1 MYLKNNKIYININ
14 LINMEWT
21 VIGHNGK
28 KKNTVSYTHI
38 YDNDIKYIGILLISK
53 DKDGRIIIGLLNNAS
68 KQNWLINHMGITLT
82 SILEDFA
89 GKLDKDEEQ
98 ENGIIRVAKELSIGL
113 INIDDECLKKM
124 VLYHKYKTAL
134 GILYMEYDDILLF
147 QNSYKEKLS
156 TLDKSTV
163 PKYCSDMDNLNFIH
177 LDRITDSLKRV
188 EIYTG
193 QKYSEKYSLTKDVYD
208 NLVWLSYRTQSF
220 LVDKILL
227 ERVQEVIE
235 LNQ

>member
-21 VIGHNGK
+21 VVGHNGK
-28 KKNTVSYTHI
+28 KKNTVSYVNT
-38 YDNDIKYIGILLISK
+38 YDNDIKYVGILLISK
-53 DKDGRIIIGLLNNAS
+53 DKDGRIIVGLLNNAS

-98 ENGIIRVAKELSIGL
+98 QNGIIRVVKELSFGL
-113 INIDDECLKKM
+113 INIDDECFKKM
-124 VLYHKYKTAL
+124 VLYQKYKTSL
-134 GILYMEYDDILLF
+134 GILYMKYDDILLF
-147 QNSYKEKLS
+147 QNSYKEKLL
-156 TLDKSTV
+156 TLDKSGV
-163 PKYCSDMDNLNFIH
+163 PKYCSDMDNLNFVY

-193 QKYSEKYSLTKDVYD
+193 QKYSEKYSLTKDIND
-208 NLVWLSYRTQSF
+208 NLIWLSYRTQSF
-220 LVDKILL
+220 LVDKIVL
-227 ERVQEVIE
+227 ERIE
-235 LNQ
+235 DAIALHE